1 MIAYPKDQSLKECV
15 GYVLQKMDRRDE
27 DFGKLTFVYWRL
39 YCDSNLFR
47 EDEIEYVDKII
58 EPYMRDL
65 ISRGLF
71 PPKKPFSL
79 KKEGNVIYLYENKDK
94 YFPA

>member
-58 EPYMRDL
+58 
-65 ISRGLF
+65 
-71 PPKKPFSL
+71 
-79 KKEGNVIYLYENKDK
+79 
-94 YFPA
+94 